1 MARPGLVLY
10 MVAAGFEVVAV
21 VVVMPTVAHELN
33 AMSSYSSAIA
43 ITVACSIVGIFAGGT
58 VVRPERT
65 PRPHHCVEHSP

>member
-1 MARPGLVLY
+1 

-43 ITVACSIVGIFAGGT
+43 ITVACSIVGILLAGPWSDQKG
-58 VVRPERT
+58 PAA
-65 PRPHHCVEHSP
+65 PSLWEHSP